1 MKRLWLAPVL
11 VAACGGPEPPMTT
24 MAPKS
29 DVAEAFR
36 TLFLQIVGIDSVI
49 LVIVVV
55 ALFLGI
61 FRYSK
66 RSGIGTE
73 VSRSTQLRLETAWTV
88 GPALVL
94 LMIAIPSVRMTF
106 RLQPTTVPRDALVV
120 QIIARQWWWDVR
132 YPDLGVTTANEIH
145 VPVGRPVRLFL
156 DSADVIHSFW
166 VPQLAGKRDVVPGQ
180 TNEITLIPRVAGVY
194 PGQCAEFCGLS
205 HANMGLRMFVD
216 PPEEFG
222 AWRARQVG
230 PAATPAAGD
239 AEAGARLYAG
249 STCTPCHTLGTA
261 SAGRLGPDLT
271 HFGSRTTL
279 AAGLLRN
286 TPDNVA
292 AWLRDPQAIK
302 PGARMPALALSEGQV
317 RQLVAYLGS
326 LE

>member
-1 MKRLWLAPVL
+1 MKRRWLAL
-11 VAACGGPEPPMTT
+11 ALLAACGGPEPPMTT

-29 DVAEAFR
+29 DVAEGFR
-36 TLFLQIVGIDSVI
+36 TLFLQIVGIDSLI

-94 LMIAIPSVRMTF
+94 LMIAVPSVRMTF
-106 RLQPTTVPRDALVV
+106 RLQPSTVSRDALVV
-120 QIIARQWWWDVR
+120 RIIARQWWWEVR
-132 YPDLGVTTANEIH
+132 YPDLGVTTANEVH
-145 VPVGRPVRLFL
+145 VPAGVPVRLL
-156 DSADVIHSFW
+156 LESADVIHSFW

-180 TNEITLIPRVAGVY
+180 TNEIILVPRVPGVY

-216 PPEEFG
+216 RPEEFA
-222 AWRARQVG
+222 AWRARAAG
-230 PAATPAAGD
+230 PAVVPAGGD
-239 AEAGARLYAG
+239 ATSGARLYAA
-249 STCTPCHTLGTA
+249 STCTPCHALGAA

-279 AAGLLRN
+279 AGGLLRN

-302 PGARMPALALSEGQV
+302 PGARMPALALSEAQV
-317 RQLVAYLGS
+317 RQLVAYLES